1 MTNNPPPT
9 ERVVTPGDPDYDSA
23 RQVWN
28 EIYTASPA
36 EIVYCQGAQ
45 DVSVAL
51 RRALDKGTPFR
62 VRCGGH
68 SYEGYSTLDDGV
80 VIDVTDMNQVSV
92 SDDRK
97 TAVIGA
103 GGRLIDIY
111 SALSAEGVAIPGGTC
126 PPVGISGLTLGGGL
140 GMLVRAEGML
150 IDSLL
155 SLEMVDARG
164 RVLTAGKDNNPDLF

>member
-1 MTNNPPPT
+1 MTNNS
-9 ERVVTPGDPDYDSA
+9 EASARVVTPGDPGYYQA

-28 EIYTASPA
+28 AMYTASPA
-36 EIVYCQGAQ
+36 EIVYCQ
-45 DVSVAL
+45 DVQGVSSAL
-51 RRALDKGTPFR
+51 TRALDRGAPFR
-62 VRCGGH
+62 LRCGGH

-80 VIDVTDMNQVSV
+80 VIDVTDMDGVTV

-111 SALSAEGVAIPGGTC
+111 SALSAEGFAIPGGTC

-140 GMLVRAEGML
+140 GMLVRAEG
-150 IDSLL
+150 
-155 SLEMVDARG
+155 
-164 RVLTAGKDNNPDLF
+164 LTACMLVVSREEAVSS